1 MSLRTLVGSN
11 DFTVKR
17 TKINIYMARQKY
29 LLILQELVGS
39 VSKQHTVDF
48 VIYSLP
54 RNYFKKRRKRN
65 RHKL

>member
-1 MSLRTLVGSN
+1 
-11 DFTVKR
+11 
-17 TKINIYMARQKY
+17 MARQKY